1 MDENEEES
9 QKDYKTNI
17 KPSDINI
24 AKFKAL
30 NEFKSSKKNNSF
42 FSYFINLTIF
52 FFIYIIFSLL
62 KFINTVFYSK
72 DMLKFSQIY
81 NSTQFSQI
89 YSLTNINI
97 IKQYFYN
104 SSIINYNLKRE
115 YMIIN
120 FYGCFLRM
128 TDQLEETIKQTSKT
142 TSFLK
147 RDYKAL
153 FTKYMYNNFSD
164 ILSNDSYLN
173 EIDDFEKQVLFEKPK
188 YGFKSIS
195 FEIFEF
201 LRILM
206 TNYFIELE
214 RNKSI
219 VNTTSYLIND
229 DFWVIVN
236 ELVLSFVRPW
246 YKFINKSIDQSFYS
260 MLTEKYTQY
269 IFMFVVLIVLIII
282 YYLVIWKRNENEFIK
297 SINKSFDLINL
308 MPEEIKNII
317 VSKLNE

>member
-1 MDENEEES
+1 
-9 QKDYKTNI
+9 
-17 KPSDINI
+17 
-24 AKFKAL
+24 
-30 NEFKSSKKNNSF
+30 
-42 FSYFINLTIF
+42 
-52 FFIYIIFSLL
+52 
-62 KFINTVFYSK
+62 
-72 DMLKFSQIY
+72 
-81 NSTQFSQI
+81 
-89 YSLTNINI
+89 
-97 IKQYFYN
+97 
-104 SSIINYNLKRE
+104 
-115 YMIIN
+115 
-120 FYGCFLRM
+120 M
-128 TDQLEETIKQTSKT
+128 TDQLEETIKQTSRT

-147 RDYKAL
+147 SDYKAL
-153 FTKYMYNNFSD
+153 FTRYMYYNFSD

-173 EIDDFEKQVLFEKPK
+173 EIDDFEKQILFDKPK

-214 RNKSI
+214 RNKNI

-236 ELVLSFVRPW
+236 EIVLSFVRPW
-246 YKFINKSIDQSFYS
+246 YKFINKSIDQTFYS

-269 IFMFVVLIVLIII
+269 IFMFVILIVLIII
-282 YYLVIWKRNENEFIK
+282 YYLVIWKRNENEFIR